1 MRERN
6 IENEILKQN
15 KIPGCD
21 QLTRPEEVK
30 ALSKYLKSIRTTQE
44 NHTSLEKDNLE
55 LPGRTTGRIPEI
67 NSLEDHIE
75 GLDGVRGIK
84 SLYKESSR
92 EPLSDNRN
100 SDSAENHGL
109 YTEKT
114 RENLYDPRKTELEK
128 HREDIVNKKN
138 ILEPTLEDRR
148 EELTEEPKELKS
160 LGTEKLNLEG
170 VRDVRNLYI
179 NTKENLK
186 VPEKDLEL
194 GKERESLIDNH
205 NLELDLTRIDLEG
218 FKDLSYKEQ
227 LEVDSKNELD
237 TTRISLEKT
246 IETSELSSYRE
257 DLKETPEELDELED
271 HREKLNSGKDNLKEL
286 EDTKVKLRNPVDDAE
301 LSKTKV
307 SLERTIE
314 DKELETYR
322 ENLRKTPEELDELE
336 NHKESLRSG
345 EELKSL
351 PEDKITLGGTVK
363 VLEELGNTKIDLEG
377 TEESEI
383 STLEDYRENLSV
395 EDNNSLE
402 DTRVDL
408 KGTVEYE
415 ASELEDA
422 RINLTGT
429 EESEPKS
436 LEDKRIDLEDTK
448 ESEPKALENERID
461 LENTEESEISTLEDY
476 RENLSVEDNNS
487 LEDTRIDLTGTKE
500 AEMSELEDYLDD
512 LENTKDYEASEL
524 EDTRIDLTGTKEF
537 EPKSLEDKRIDL
549 EDTKESEPKALENER
564 IDLENT
570 EESEISTLED
580 YRENLS
586 VEDNNS
592 LEDTR
597 IDLTGTKE
605 AEMSELEDYL
615 DDLENT
621 KDYEASELE
630 DTRIDLTGTKEFEPK
645 SLEDERINLEGT
657 KEYESSSLEDE
668 RIDLKGTEEAEP
680 ESLEDF
686 IDKLE
691 DTRDFELEDEKL
703 ELPETSGDGYEGYTP
718 LGPEELDS
726 LGGNINNFYDSLLE
740 VPEIAD
746 APRQSGDYTP
756 LGPEELDSLGGD
768 LGNFYD
774 SILEVPETDNENY
787 LSPEEVEK
795 IIENPEQQYNYK
807 DKLPE
812 VAKGNSAPRVETEGS
827 YNYLSPEEVEKIIE
841 NPTYFYNQQK
851 EIPDAQAPDGQEIY
865 KYSENPELSSEQVEG
880 PPMKL
885 PKFGL
890 ESLNLSN
897 YLRWTAEKAVGWTGV
912 HGEARQ
918 LLVNETLAGLVVAR
932 DELEKVTKSNRYRL
946 PGNDG
951 GLLGDSV
958 SGGVSGALDNLGD
971 KLGDAV
977 NSIVGSKS
985 VDISNPLNRPDENK
999 FKYNGFE
1006 EANTRSTSSNASN
1019 PIKSQSVFSYDEI
1032 ELLSKITN
1040 EGAKKNSSSSFWKKA
1055 GSALKDMALG
1065 SSGGERTYS
1074 FKNNYI
1080 SGKGILITLEEL
1092 CGISSDTDDTNTVE
1106 GLYNV
1111 LKSSP
1116 FITTPD
1122 KFTSTGYSN
1131 YNIQTLDTNAFWEI
1145 ALEPYAGPENGD
1157 LNYLPGIHEINIR
1170 NIVMHGV
1177 NTAYNKWIPF
1187 TSFDLQKSKM
1197 TSKTLS
1203 LYDGEISYP
1212 VSMEFTNELRI
1223 TIADDQYK
1231 SWRRYFEE
1239 CAKAAIYNSEGH
1251 TSDYYILPPDEY
1263 SLTAIDTNNV
1273 CIAMYKNICFRCRI
1287 YVMTP
1292 QYSTIQKFDLLLVM
1306 KDFSEEYTGD
1316 IGDGAGDLTVS
1327 FSIVGENP
1335 NEGKIPEVKV
1345 IQHKA
1350 PDNSSKT
1357 DYGSIVESGVNS
1369 VMKLIK

>member
-67 NSLEDHIE
+67 NSLEDYIE

-257 DLKETPEELDELED
+257 DLKETPEELDKLED

-307 SLERTIE
+307 SLERTVE

-537 EPKSLEDKRIDL
+537 EPKSLED
-549 EDTKESEPKALENER
+549 
-564 IDLENT
+564 
-570 EESEISTLED
+570 
-580 YRENLS
+580 
-586 VEDNNS
+586 
-592 LEDTR
+592 
-597 IDLTGTKE
+597 
-605 AEMSELEDYL
+605 
-615 DDLENT
+615 
-621 KDYEASELE
+621 
-630 DTRIDLTGTKEFEPK
+630 
-645 SLEDERINLEGT
+645 ERINLEGT

-668 RIDLKGTEEAEP
+668 RIDLKGTEEAVP

-951 GLLGDSV
+951 GLLGDLV

>member
-44 NHTSLEKDNLE
+44 NYTSLEKDNLE

-67 NSLEDHIE
+67 NSLEDYIE

-92 EPLSDNRN
+92 EPLSDNGN

-307 SLERTIE
+307 SLERTVE

-436 LEDKRIDLEDTK
+436 LEDERINLEGTKEYESSSLED
-448 ESEPKALENERID
+448 ERID
-461 LENTEESEISTLEDY
+461 LKGTEE
-476 RENLSVEDNNS
+476 
-487 LEDTRIDLTGTKE
+487 
-500 AEMSELEDYLDD
+500 A
-512 LENTKDYEASEL
+512 
-524 EDTRIDLTGTKEF
+524 
-537 EPKSLEDKRIDL
+537 
-549 EDTKESEPKALENER
+549 EPKALENER

-718 LGPEELDS
+718 LGPEELDN

-951 GLLGDSV
+951 GLLGDLV

>member
-67 NSLEDHIE
+67 NSLEDYIE

-257 DLKETPEELDELED
+257 DLKETPEELDKLED

-307 SLERTIE
+307 SLERTVE

-429 EESEPKS
+429 
-436 LEDKRIDLEDTK
+436 
-448 ESEPKALENERID
+448 
-461 LENTEESEISTLEDY
+461 
-476 RENLSVEDNNS
+476 
-487 LEDTRIDLTGTKE
+487 
-500 AEMSELEDYLDD
+500 
-512 LENTKDYEASEL
+512 
-524 EDTRIDLTGTKEF
+524 KEF
-537 EPKSLEDKRIDL
+537 EPKSLEDERINLEGTKEYESSSLEDERIDL
-549 EDTKESEPKALENER
+549 KGTEEAEPKALENER

-951 GLLGDSV
+951 GLLGDLV

>member
-67 NSLEDHIE
+67 NSLEDYIE

-257 DLKETPEELDELED
+257 DLKETPEELDKLED

-307 SLERTIE
+307 SLERTVE

-408 KGTVEYE
+408 KGTKEYE
-415 ASELEDA
+415 S
-422 RINLTGT
+422 
-429 EESEPKS
+429 SS
-436 LEDKRIDLEDTK
+436 LED
-448 ESEPKALENERID
+448 ERID
-461 LENTEESEISTLEDY
+461 LKGTEE
-476 RENLSVEDNNS
+476 
-487 LEDTRIDLTGTKE
+487 
-500 AEMSELEDYLDD
+500 A
-512 LENTKDYEASEL
+512 
-524 EDTRIDLTGTKEF
+524 
-537 EPKSLEDKRIDL
+537 
-549 EDTKESEPKALENER
+549 EPKALENER

-951 GLLGDSV
+951 GLLGDLV

>member
-67 NSLEDHIE
+67 NSLEDYIE

-257 DLKETPEELDELED
+257 DLKETPEELDKLED

-307 SLERTIE
+307 SLERTVE

-415 ASELEDA
+415 ASELED
-422 RINLTGT
+422 
-429 EESEPKS
+429 
-436 LEDKRIDLEDTK
+436 
-448 ESEPKALENERID
+448 
-461 LENTEESEISTLEDY
+461 
-476 RENLSVEDNNS
+476 
-487 LEDTRIDLTGTKE
+487 TRIDLTGTKE
-500 AEMSELEDYLDD
+500 S
-512 LENTKDYEASEL
+512 K
-524 EDTRIDLTGTKEF
+524 
-537 EPKSLEDKRIDL
+537 PKSLEDKRIDL

-851 EIPDAQAPDGQEIY
+851 EIPETDNENYLSPEEVEKIIENPTYFYNQQKEIPDAQAPDGQEIY

-951 GLLGDSV
+951 GLLGDLV

>member
-67 NSLEDHIE
+67 NSLEDYIE

-257 DLKETPEELDELED
+257 DLKETPEELDKLED

-307 SLERTIE
+307 SLERTVE

-500 AEMSELEDYLDD
+500 AEMS
-512 LENTKDYEASEL
+512 
-524 EDTRIDLTGTKEF
+524 
-537 EPKSLEDKRIDL
+537 
-549 EDTKESEPKALENER
+549 
-564 IDLENT
+564 
-570 EESEISTLED
+570 TLED

-645 SLEDERINLEGT
+645 
-657 KEYESSSLEDE
+657 SLEDE

-851 EIPDAQAPDGQEIY
+851 EIPETDNENYLSPEEVEKIIENPTYFYNQQKEIPDAQAPDGQEIY

-951 GLLGDSV
+951 GLLGDLV

>member
-67 NSLEDHIE
+67 NSLEDYIE

-257 DLKETPEELDELED
+257 DLKETPEELDKLED

-307 SLERTIE
+307 SLERTVE

-461 LENTEESEISTLEDY
+461 LEN
-476 RENLSVEDNNS
+476 
-487 LEDTRIDLTGTKE
+487 
-500 AEMSELEDYLDD
+500 
-512 LENTKDYEASEL
+512 
-524 EDTRIDLTGTKEF
+524 
-537 EPKSLEDKRIDL
+537 
-549 EDTKESEPKALENER
+549 
-564 IDLENT
+564 
-570 EESEISTLED
+570 
-580 YRENLS
+580 
-586 VEDNNS
+586 
-592 LEDTR
+592 
-597 IDLTGTKE
+597 TKE

-951 GLLGDSV
+951 GLLGDLV

>member
-67 NSLEDHIE
+67 NSLEDYIE

-257 DLKETPEELDELED
+257 NLKETPEELDKLED

-307 SLERTIE
+307 SLERTVE

-487 LEDTRIDLTGTKE
+487 LEDTRVDLKGTVEYEASELEDARINLTGTKE

-537 EPKSLEDKRIDL
+537 EPK
-549 EDTKESEPKALENER
+549 
-564 IDLENT
+564 
-570 EESEISTLED
+570 
-580 YRENLS
+580 
-586 VEDNNS
+586 
-592 LEDTR
+592 
-597 IDLTGTKE
+597 
-605 AEMSELEDYL
+605 
-615 DDLENT
+615 
-621 KDYEASELE
+621 
-630 DTRIDLTGTKEFEPK
+630 
-645 SLEDERINLEGT
+645 
-657 KEYESSSLEDE
+657 SLEDE

-851 EIPDAQAPDGQEIY
+851 EIPETDNENYLSPEEVEKIIENPTYFYNQQKEIPDAQAPDGQEIY

-951 GLLGDSV
+951 GLLGDLV

-1092 CGISSDTDDTNTVE
+1092 CGISSDTDNTNTVE

>member
-67 NSLEDHIE
+67 NSLEDYIE

-307 SLERTIE
+307 SLERTVE

-363 VLEELGNTKIDLEG
+363 VLEKLGNTKIDLEG

-429 EESEPKS
+429 EES
-436 LEDKRIDLEDTK
+436 
-448 ESEPKALENERID
+448 
-461 LENTEESEISTLEDY
+461 
-476 RENLSVEDNNS
+476 
-487 LEDTRIDLTGTKE
+487 
-500 AEMSELEDYLDD
+500 
-512 LENTKDYEASEL
+512 
-524 EDTRIDLTGTKEF
+524 

-951 GLLGDSV
+951 GLLGDLV

>member
-67 NSLEDHIE
+67 NSLEDYIE

-257 DLKETPEELDELED
+257 DLKETPEELDKLED

-307 SLERTIE
+307 SLERTVE

-429 EESEPKS
+429 E
-436 LEDKRIDLEDTK
+436 
-448 ESEPKALENERID
+448 
-461 LENTEESEISTLEDY
+461 
-476 RENLSVEDNNS
+476 
-487 LEDTRIDLTGTKE
+487 
-500 AEMSELEDYLDD
+500 
-512 LENTKDYEASEL
+512 
-524 EDTRIDLTGTKEF
+524 
-537 EPKSLEDKRIDL
+537 
-549 EDTKESEPKALENER
+549 ESEPKALENER

-795 IIENPEQQYNYK
+795 IIENP
-807 DKLPE
+807 
-812 VAKGNSAPRVETEGS
+812 
-827 YNYLSPEEVEKIIE
+827 
-841 NPTYFYNQQK
+841 TYFYNQQK

-951 GLLGDSV
+951 GLLGDLV

>member
-67 NSLEDHIE
+67 NSLEDYIE

-257 DLKETPEELDELED
+257 DLKETPEELDKLED

-307 SLERTIE
+307 SLERTVE

-322 ENLRKTPEELDELE
+322 ENLRKTPEELDKLE

-429 EESEPKS
+429 EESK
-436 LEDKRIDLEDTK
+436 
-448 ESEPKALENERID
+448 
-461 LENTEESEISTLEDY
+461 
-476 RENLSVEDNNS
+476 
-487 LEDTRIDLTGTKE
+487 
-500 AEMSELEDYLDD
+500 
-512 LENTKDYEASEL
+512 
-524 EDTRIDLTGTKEF
+524 
-537 EPKSLEDKRIDL
+537 PKSLEDKRIDL

-795 IIENPEQQYNYK
+795 IIENP
-807 DKLPE
+807 
-812 VAKGNSAPRVETEGS
+812 
-827 YNYLSPEEVEKIIE
+827 
-841 NPTYFYNQQK
+841 TYFYNQQK

-951 GLLGDSV
+951 GLLGDLV

>member
-15 KIPGCD
+15 KIPGYD

-67 NSLEDHIE
+67 NSLEDYIE

-257 DLKETPEELDELED
+257 DLKETPEELDKLED

-307 SLERTIE
+307 SLERTVE

-402 DTRVDL
+402 DTKVDL
-408 KGTVEYE
+408 KGTEEYE

-429 EESEPKS
+429 EES
-436 LEDKRIDLEDTK
+436 
-448 ESEPKALENERID
+448 
-461 LENTEESEISTLEDY
+461 
-476 RENLSVEDNNS
+476 
-487 LEDTRIDLTGTKE
+487 
-500 AEMSELEDYLDD
+500 
-512 LENTKDYEASEL
+512 
-524 EDTRIDLTGTKEF
+524 

-951 GLLGDSV
+951 GLLGDLV

-971 KLGDAV
+971 KLGDAI

-1357 DYGSIVESGVNS
+1357 DYGSIVESGVNL

>member
-67 NSLEDHIE
+67 NSLEDYIE

-227 LEVDSKNELD
+227 LEVDSKNKLD

-257 DLKETPEELDELED
+257 DLKETPEELDKLED

-307 SLERTIE
+307 SLERTVE

-429 EESEPKS
+429 EES
-436 LEDKRIDLEDTK
+436 
-448 ESEPKALENERID
+448 
-461 LENTEESEISTLEDY
+461 
-476 RENLSVEDNNS
+476 
-487 LEDTRIDLTGTKE
+487 
-500 AEMSELEDYLDD
+500 
-512 LENTKDYEASEL
+512 
-524 EDTRIDLTGTKEF
+524 

-795 IIENPEQQYNYK
+795 IIENP
-807 DKLPE
+807 
-812 VAKGNSAPRVETEGS
+812 
-827 YNYLSPEEVEKIIE
+827 
-841 NPTYFYNQQK
+841 TYFYNQQK

-951 GLLGDSV
+951 GLLGDLV

>member
-67 NSLEDHIE
+67 NSLEDYIE

-257 DLKETPEELDELED
+257 DLKETPEELDKLED

-429 EESEPKS
+429 EES
-436 LEDKRIDLEDTK
+436 
-448 ESEPKALENERID
+448 
-461 LENTEESEISTLEDY
+461 
-476 RENLSVEDNNS
+476 
-487 LEDTRIDLTGTKE
+487 
-500 AEMSELEDYLDD
+500 
-512 LENTKDYEASEL
+512 
-524 EDTRIDLTGTKEF
+524 

-851 EIPDAQAPDGQEIY
+851 EIPETDNENYLSPEEVEKIIENPTYFYNQQKEIPDAQAPDGQEIY

-951 GLLGDSV
+951 GLLGDLV

>member
-67 NSLEDHIE
+67 NSLEDYIE

-257 DLKETPEELDELED
+257 DLKETPEELDKLED

-307 SLERTIE
+307 SLERIVE

-429 EESEPKS
+429 EESK
-436 LEDKRIDLEDTK
+436 
-448 ESEPKALENERID
+448 
-461 LENTEESEISTLEDY
+461 
-476 RENLSVEDNNS
+476 
-487 LEDTRIDLTGTKE
+487 
-500 AEMSELEDYLDD
+500 
-512 LENTKDYEASEL
+512 
-524 EDTRIDLTGTKEF
+524 
-537 EPKSLEDKRIDL
+537 PKSLEDKRIDL

-951 GLLGDSV
+951 GLLGDLV

-985 VDISNPLNRPDENK
+985 VGISNPLNRPDENK

>member
-67 NSLEDHIE
+67 NSLEDYIE

-257 DLKETPEELDELED
+257 DLKETPEELDKLEDHREKLNSGKDNLKELEDTKVKLRNPVDDAELSKTKVSLERTVEDKELETYRENLRKTPEELDELED

-307 SLERTIE
+307 SLERTVE

-429 EESEPKS
+429 EESKPKS

-487 LEDTRIDLTGTKE
+487 
-500 AEMSELEDYLDD
+500 
-512 LENTKDYEASEL
+512 
-524 EDTRIDLTGTKEF
+524 
-537 EPKSLEDKRIDL
+537 
-549 EDTKESEPKALENER
+549 
-564 IDLENT
+564 
-570 EESEISTLED
+570 
-580 YRENLS
+580 
-586 VEDNNS
+586 
-592 LEDTR
+592 
-597 IDLTGTKE
+597 
-605 AEMSELEDYL
+605 
-615 DDLENT
+615 
-621 KDYEASELE
+621 LE

-795 IIENPEQQYNYK
+795 IIENPTYFYNQQK
-807 DKLPE
+807 EIPE
-812 VAKGNSAPRVETEGS
+812 TDNE
-827 YNYLSPEEVEKIIE
+827 NYLSPEEVEKIIE

-951 GLLGDSV
+951 GLLGDLV

>member
-67 NSLEDHIE
+67 NSLEDYIE

-257 DLKETPEELDELED
+257 DLKETPEELDKLED

-307 SLERTIE
+307 SLERTVE

-377 TEESEI
+377 TVKVLEELGN
-383 STLEDYRENLSV
+383 T
-395 EDNNSLE
+395 
-402 DTRVDL
+402 
-408 KGTVEYE
+408 K
-415 ASELEDA
+415 
-422 RINLTGT
+422 
-429 EESEPKS
+429 
-436 LEDKRIDLEDTK
+436 IDLEG
-448 ESEPKALENERID
+448 
-461 LENTEESEISTLEDY
+461 TEESEISTLEDY

-487 LEDTRIDLTGTKE
+487 LEDTMVDLKGTVE
-500 AEMSELEDYLDD
+500 
-512 LENTKDYEASEL
+512 YEASEL
-524 EDTRIDLTGTKEF
+524 EDARINLTGTKEF
-537 EPKSLEDKRIDL
+537 EPKSLEDERINLEGTKEYESSSLEDERIDL
-549 EDTKESEPKALENER
+549 KGTEEAEPKALENER

-851 EIPDAQAPDGQEIY
+851 EIPETDNENYLSPEEVEKIIENPTYFYNQQKEIPDAQAPDGQEIY

-951 GLLGDSV
+951 GLLGDLV

>member
-67 NSLEDHIE
+67 NSLEDYIE

-257 DLKETPEELDELED
+257 DLKETPEELDKLED

-307 SLERTIE
+307 SLERTVE

-351 PEDKITLGGTVK
+351 PEDKITLGGTVKVLEELGNTKIDLEGTVK

-429 EESEPKS
+429 EES
-436 LEDKRIDLEDTK
+436 
-448 ESEPKALENERID
+448 
-461 LENTEESEISTLEDY
+461 
-476 RENLSVEDNNS
+476 
-487 LEDTRIDLTGTKE
+487 
-500 AEMSELEDYLDD
+500 
-512 LENTKDYEASEL
+512 
-524 EDTRIDLTGTKEF
+524 

-851 EIPDAQAPDGQEIY
+851 EIPETDNENYLSPEEVEKIIENPEQQYNYKDKLPEVAKGNSAPRVETEGSYNYLSPEEVEKIIENPTYFYNQQKEIPDAQAPDGQEIY

-951 GLLGDSV
+951 GLLGDLV

>member
-67 NSLEDHIE
+67 NSLEDYIE

-227 LEVDSKNELD
+227 LEVDSKNELE

-257 DLKETPEELDELED
+257 DLKETPEELDKLED

-307 SLERTIE
+307 SLERTVE

-429 EESEPKS
+429 EES
-436 LEDKRIDLEDTK
+436 
-448 ESEPKALENERID
+448 
-461 LENTEESEISTLEDY
+461 
-476 RENLSVEDNNS
+476 
-487 LEDTRIDLTGTKE
+487 
-500 AEMSELEDYLDD
+500 
-512 LENTKDYEASEL
+512 
-524 EDTRIDLTGTKEF
+524 

-951 GLLGDSV
+951 GLLGDLV

>member
-67 NSLEDHIE
+67 NSLEDYIE

-257 DLKETPEELDELED
+257 DLKETPEELDKLED

-307 SLERTIE
+307 SLERTVE

-429 EESEPKS
+429 EES
-436 LEDKRIDLEDTK
+436 
-448 ESEPKALENERID
+448 
-461 LENTEESEISTLEDY
+461 
-476 RENLSVEDNNS
+476 
-487 LEDTRIDLTGTKE
+487 
-500 AEMSELEDYLDD
+500 
-512 LENTKDYEASEL
+512 
-524 EDTRIDLTGTKEF
+524 

-851 EIPDAQAPDGQEIY
+851 EIPETDNENYLSPEEVEKIIENPTYFYNQQKEIPDAQAPDGQEIY

-951 GLLGDSV
+951 GLLGDLV

>member
-44 NHTSLEKDNLE
+44 NHTFLEKDNLE

-67 NSLEDHIE
+67 NSLEDHVE
-75 GLDGVRGIK
+75 GLDGIRGVK
-84 SLYKESSR
+84 NLYKESSR
-92 EPLSDNRN
+92 ISLSD
-100 SDSAENHGL
+100 DQGEKIPTGL
-109 YTEKT
+109 YTEKS
-114 RENLYDPRKTELEK
+114 RENLEDKRKISLENKREDLKNTLEDPKLEK
-128 HREDIVNKKN
+128 HRENLDTDSSGIDELNK
-138 ILEPTLEDRR
+138 
-148 EELTEEPKELKS
+148 
-160 LGTEKLNLEG
+160 EKVNLEG

-179 NTKENLK
+179 NTKEKLK
-186 VPEKDLEL
+186 VPEEDLIL
-194 GKERESLIDNH
+194 GKEKESLIDNH
-205 NLELDLTRIDLEG
+205 NPELDLTRIDLEG
-218 FKDLSYKEQ
+218 FRDLSYKEQ

-237 TTRISLEKT
+237 TTRISLKKT
-246 IETSELSSYRE
+246 TENPELSNHKE
-257 DLKETPEELDELED
+257 DLKKTPEELDKLGSYKESLGNIEDKLEEL
-271 HREKLNSGKDNLKEL
+271 NG
-286 EDTKVKLRNPVDDAE
+286 TKIKLRNPVSDIE

-307 SLERTIE
+307 SLERTAE

-322 ENLRKTPEELDELE
+322 ENLKKTPEELDKLGSYKESLGNIEDKLEELNGTKIKLRNPVSDIELSKTKVSLERTAEDKELETYRENLKKTPEELDKLE

-345 EELKSL
+345 EELENL
-351 PEDKITLGGTVK
+351 PKDKIALEGIAET
-363 VLEELGNTKIDLEG
+363 LEELGNTRIDLDG

-402 DTRVDL
+402 DERIDL
-408 KGTVEYE
+408 GGTVDYE
-415 ASELEDA
+415 TFELEDT
-422 RINLTGT
+422 RISLTGT
-429 EESEPKS
+429 EEFEPGS

-448 ESEPKALENERID
+448 ESEPKALEDERID
-461 LENTEESEISTLEDY
+461 LNGTKESEISTLEDY

-500 AEMSELEDYLDD
+500 AEVSELEDYLDELD
-512 LENTKDYEASEL
+512 NTKDYEASEL
-524 EDTRIDLTGTKEF
+524 EDTRIDLTGTKEA
-537 EPKSLEDKRIDL
+537 EPESLEDKRIDL
-549 EDTKESEPKALENER
+549 EDTE
-564 IDLENT
+564 
-570 EESEISTLED
+570 
-580 YRENLS
+580 
-586 VEDNNS
+586 
-592 LEDTR
+592 
-597 IDLTGTKE
+597 
-605 AEMSELEDYL
+605 
-615 DDLENT
+615 
-621 KDYEASELE
+621 
-630 DTRIDLTGTKEFEPK
+630 
-645 SLEDERINLEGT
+645 
-657 KEYESSSLEDE
+657 EYESSSLEDE
-668 RIDLKGTEEAEP
+668 RINLESTEEFEP
-680 ESLEDF
+680 GSLEDF

-691 DTRDFELEDEKL
+691 DSRDTELEDEIL
-703 ELPETSGDGYEGYTP
+703 ELPETSGDEYEGYNP
-718 LGPEELDS
+718 LGPDELDS

-740 VPEIAD
+740 VPETGD

-774 SILEVPETDNENY
+774 SILEVPEDTEHII
-787 LSPEEVEK
+787 EELNDDIKEK
-795 IIENPEQQYNYK
+795 IPEAQVDESQKDWKYLKELTEDDLYK
-807 DKLPE
+807 ETIRLLSEKEAGEWGKKMQSL
-812 VAKGNSAPRVETEGS
+812 VSA
-827 YNYLSPEEVEKIIE
+827 Y
-841 NPTYFYNQQK
+841 
-851 EIPDAQAPDGQEIY
+851 
-865 KYSENPELSSEQVEG
+865 LSSEAISPDRAEEYINKLGKEILIQQESSRVEG
-880 PPMKL
+880 PSMKL

-897 YLRWTAEKAVGWTGV
+897 YLRWTAEKTIGWTGV
-912 HGEARQ
+912 HGSARQ
-918 LLVNETLAGLVVAR
+918 LLLNETIAALVVAR
-932 DELEKVTKSNRYRL
+932 DELEKLSKSNRYRL

-951 GLLGDSV
+951 GLLGDLV

-977 NSIVGSKS
+977 NTIVGSKS
-985 VDISNPLNRPDENK
+985 VDISNPINRPEKNEHRD
-999 FKYNGFE
+999 GWE
-1006 EANTRSTSSNASN
+1006 EGNIRPSGSN
-1019 PIKSQSVFSYDEI
+1019 PFLPTQSHSEFSQKEGN
-1032 ELLSKITN
+1032 LLSKIT
-1040 EGAKKNSSSSFWKKA
+1040 KSSGSSGDSNKFWKKV
-1055 GSALKDMALG
+1055 GSAAKDMLLG
-1065 SSGGERTYS
+1065 SSSGETTYK
-1074 FKNNYI
+1074 FKSNYV
-1080 SGKGILITLEEL
+1080 SGKGINITLEEL
-1092 CGISSDTDDTNTVE
+1092 CGISGTDDANTVE

-1122 KFTSTGYSN
+1122 KFTSTGYSD
-1131 YNIQTLDTNAFWEI
+1131 YRTQTLDTNAYWEVV
-1145 ALEPYAGPENGD
+1145 LEPYVGPENGN
-1157 LNYLPGIHEINIR
+1157 LNYLPGIHEINTR
-1170 NIVMHGV
+1170 NIAQHGV
-1177 NTAYNKWIPF
+1177 NTAYNRWIPYV
-1187 TSFDLQKSKM
+1187 SFDLQKSKL
-1197 TSKTLS
+1197 TNKTLN

-1212 VSMEFTNELRI
+1212 VSMEFTNEFRL

-1251 TSDYYILPPDEY
+1251 DESYYKEGGTEGVLG
-1263 SLTAIDTNNV
+1263 LTAIDTNNV

-1335 NEGKIPEVKV
+1335 NEGEIPKVKV

>member
-257 DLKETPEELDELED
+257 DLKETPEELDKLED

-307 SLERTIE
+307 SLERTVE

-448 ESEPKALENERID
+448 ESEPKALENE
-461 LENTEESEISTLEDY
+461 
-476 RENLSVEDNNS
+476 
-487 LEDTRIDLTGTKE
+487 
-500 AEMSELEDYLDD
+500 
-512 LENTKDYEASEL
+512 
-524 EDTRIDLTGTKEF
+524 
-537 EPKSLEDKRIDL
+537 RIDL

-951 GLLGDSV
+951 GLLGDLV

-1316 IGDGAGDLTVS
+1316 IGDGAGDLMVS

>member
-257 DLKETPEELDELED
+257 DLKETPEELDKLED

-307 SLERTIE
+307 SLERTVE

-429 EESEPKS
+429 EESK
-436 LEDKRIDLEDTK
+436 
-448 ESEPKALENERID
+448 
-461 LENTEESEISTLEDY
+461 
-476 RENLSVEDNNS
+476 
-487 LEDTRIDLTGTKE
+487 
-500 AEMSELEDYLDD
+500 
-512 LENTKDYEASEL
+512 
-524 EDTRIDLTGTKEF
+524 
-537 EPKSLEDKRIDL
+537 PKSLEDKRIDL

-851 EIPDAQAPDGQEIY
+851 EIPETDNENYLSPEEVEKIIENPTYFYNQQKEIPDAQAPDGQEIY

-951 GLLGDSV
+951 GLLGDLV

>member
-67 NSLEDHIE
+67 NSLEDYIE

-257 DLKETPEELDELED
+257 DFKETPEELDKLED

-307 SLERTIE
+307 SLERTVE

-429 EESEPKS
+429 EES
-436 LEDKRIDLEDTK
+436 
-448 ESEPKALENERID
+448 
-461 LENTEESEISTLEDY
+461 
-476 RENLSVEDNNS
+476 
-487 LEDTRIDLTGTKE
+487 
-500 AEMSELEDYLDD
+500 
-512 LENTKDYEASEL
+512 
-524 EDTRIDLTGTKEF
+524 

-951 GLLGDSV
+951 GLLGDLV

-1092 CGISSDTDDTNTVE
+1092 CGISSDTDNTNTVE

>member
-67 NSLEDHIE
+67 NSLEDYIE

-307 SLERTIE
+307 SLERTVE

-322 ENLRKTPEELDELE
+322 ENLRKTPEELDKLE

-422 RINLTGT
+422 RI
-429 EESEPKS
+429 
-436 LEDKRIDLEDTK
+436 
-448 ESEPKALENERID
+448 
-461 LENTEESEISTLEDY
+461 
-476 RENLSVEDNNS
+476 
-487 LEDTRIDLTGTKE
+487 
-500 AEMSELEDYLDD
+500 
-512 LENTKDYEASEL
+512 
-524 EDTRIDLTGTKEF
+524 
-537 EPKSLEDKRIDL
+537 
-549 EDTKESEPKALENER
+549 
-564 IDLENT
+564 
-570 EESEISTLED
+570 
-580 YRENLS
+580 
-586 VEDNNS
+586 
-592 LEDTR
+592 
-597 IDLTGTKE
+597 
-605 AEMSELEDYL
+605 
-615 DDLENT
+615 
-621 KDYEASELE
+621 
-630 DTRIDLTGTKEFEPK
+630 DLTGTKEFEPK

-657 KEYESSSLEDE
+657 KEYESSSLEDERIDLKGTEEAEPESLEDFIDKLEDTRDFELEDE

-951 GLLGDSV
+951 GLLGDLV

>member
-67 NSLEDHIE
+67 NSLEDYIE

-257 DLKETPEELDELED
+257 DLKETPEELDKLED

-307 SLERTIE
+307 SLERTVE

-363 VLEELGNTKIDLEG
+363 VLEELGNTKIDLKG

-429 EESEPKS
+429 EESK
-436 LEDKRIDLEDTK
+436 
-448 ESEPKALENERID
+448 
-461 LENTEESEISTLEDY
+461 
-476 RENLSVEDNNS
+476 
-487 LEDTRIDLTGTKE
+487 
-500 AEMSELEDYLDD
+500 
-512 LENTKDYEASEL
+512 
-524 EDTRIDLTGTKEF
+524 
-537 EPKSLEDKRIDL
+537 PKSLEDKRIDL

-795 IIENPEQQYNYK
+795 IIENP
-807 DKLPE
+807 
-812 VAKGNSAPRVETEGS
+812 
-827 YNYLSPEEVEKIIE
+827 
-841 NPTYFYNQQK
+841 TYFYNQQK

-951 GLLGDSV
+951 GLLGDLV

>member
-67 NSLEDHIE
+67 NSLEDYIE

-257 DLKETPEELDELED
+257 DLKETPEELDKLED

-307 SLERTIE
+307 SLERTVE

-377 TEESEI
+377 
-383 STLEDYRENLSV
+383 
-395 EDNNSLE
+395 
-402 DTRVDL
+402 
-408 KGTVEYE
+408 
-415 ASELEDA
+415 
-422 RINLTGT
+422 
-429 EESEPKS
+429 
-436 LEDKRIDLEDTK
+436 
-448 ESEPKALENERID
+448 
-461 LENTEESEISTLEDY
+461 
-476 RENLSVEDNNS
+476 
-487 LEDTRIDLTGTKE
+487 
-500 AEMSELEDYLDD
+500 
-512 LENTKDYEASEL
+512 
-524 EDTRIDLTGTKEF
+524 
-537 EPKSLEDKRIDL
+537 
-549 EDTKESEPKALENER
+549 
-564 IDLENT
+564 T

-795 IIENPEQQYNYK
+795 IIENP
-807 DKLPE
+807 
-812 VAKGNSAPRVETEGS
+812 
-827 YNYLSPEEVEKIIE
+827 
-841 NPTYFYNQQK
+841 TYFYNQQK

-951 GLLGDSV
+951 GLLGDLV

>member
-67 NSLEDHIE
+67 NSLEDYIE

-186 VPEKDLEL
+186 VPEKNLEL

-257 DLKETPEELDELED
+257 DLKETPEELDKLED

-307 SLERTIE
+307 SLERTVE
-314 DKELETYR
+314 NKELETYR

-436 LEDKRIDLEDTK
+436 LEDERINLEGTKEYESSSLED
-448 ESEPKALENERID
+448 ERID
-461 LENTEESEISTLEDY
+461 LKGTEE
-476 RENLSVEDNNS
+476 
-487 LEDTRIDLTGTKE
+487 
-500 AEMSELEDYLDD
+500 A
-512 LENTKDYEASEL
+512 
-524 EDTRIDLTGTKEF
+524 
-537 EPKSLEDKRIDL
+537 
-549 EDTKESEPKALENER
+549 EPKALENER

-951 GLLGDSV
+951 GLLGDLV

>member
-67 NSLEDHIE
+67 NSLEDYIE

-257 DLKETPEELDELED
+257 DLKETPEELDKLED
-271 HREKLNSGKDNLKEL
+271 HRERLNSGKDNLKEL

-307 SLERTIE
+307 SLERTVE

-436 LEDKRIDLEDTK
+436 LEDERINLEGTKEYESSSLEDERIDLKGTE
-448 ESEPKALENERID
+448 EAEPKALENERID

-524 EDTRIDLTGTKEF
+524 EDTRIDLTGT
-537 EPKSLEDKRIDL
+537 
-549 EDTKESEPKALENER
+549 
-564 IDLENT
+564 
-570 EESEISTLED
+570 EES
-580 YRENLS
+580 
-586 VEDNNS
+586 
-592 LEDTR
+592 
-597 IDLTGTKE
+597 
-605 AEMSELEDYL
+605 
-615 DDLENT
+615 
-621 KDYEASELE
+621 
-630 DTRIDLTGTKEFEPK
+630 EPK

-951 GLLGDSV
+951 GLLGDLV

-1055 GSALKDMALG
+1055 GSALKDMVLG

>member
-67 NSLEDHIE
+67 NSLEDYIE

-307 SLERTIE
+307 SLERTVE

-429 EESEPKS
+429 EES
-436 LEDKRIDLEDTK
+436 
-448 ESEPKALENERID
+448 
-461 LENTEESEISTLEDY
+461 
-476 RENLSVEDNNS
+476 
-487 LEDTRIDLTGTKE
+487 
-500 AEMSELEDYLDD
+500 
-512 LENTKDYEASEL
+512 
-524 EDTRIDLTGTKEF
+524 

-951 GLLGDSV
+951 GLLGDLV

-1251 TSDYYILPPDEY
+1251 TSDYYILSPDEY

>member
-67 NSLEDHIE
+67 NSLEDYIE

-257 DLKETPEELDELED
+257 DLKETPEELDKLED

-307 SLERTIE
+307 SLERTVE

-487 LEDTRIDLTGTKE
+487 LEDTR
-500 AEMSELEDYLDD
+500 
-512 LENTKDYEASEL
+512 
-524 EDTRIDLTGTKEF
+524 
-537 EPKSLEDKRIDL
+537 
-549 EDTKESEPKALENER
+549 
-564 IDLENT
+564 
-570 EESEISTLED
+570 
-580 YRENLS
+580 
-586 VEDNNS
+586 V
-592 LEDTR
+592 
-597 IDLTGTKE
+597 DLTGTKE

-951 GLLGDSV
+951 GLLGDLV

>member
-67 NSLEDHIE
+67 NSLEDYIE

-128 HREDIVNKKN
+128 RREDIVNKKN

-194 GKERESLIDNH
+194 GKKRESLIDNH

-307 SLERTIE
+307 SLERTVE

-377 TEESEI
+377 
-383 STLEDYRENLSV
+383 
-395 EDNNSLE
+395 
-402 DTRVDL
+402 
-408 KGTVEYE
+408 
-415 ASELEDA
+415 
-422 RINLTGT
+422 
-429 EESEPKS
+429 
-436 LEDKRIDLEDTK
+436 
-448 ESEPKALENERID
+448 
-461 LENTEESEISTLEDY
+461 
-476 RENLSVEDNNS
+476 
-487 LEDTRIDLTGTKE
+487 
-500 AEMSELEDYLDD
+500 
-512 LENTKDYEASEL
+512 
-524 EDTRIDLTGTKEF
+524 
-537 EPKSLEDKRIDL
+537 
-549 EDTKESEPKALENER
+549 
-564 IDLENT
+564 T

-951 GLLGDSV
+951 GLLGDLV

-1316 IGDGAGDLTVS
+1316 IGDGAGDLMVS

>member
-257 DLKETPEELDELED
+257 DLKETPEELDKLED

-307 SLERTIE
+307 SLERTVE

-429 EESEPKS
+429 EES
-436 LEDKRIDLEDTK
+436 
-448 ESEPKALENERID
+448 
-461 LENTEESEISTLEDY
+461 
-476 RENLSVEDNNS
+476 
-487 LEDTRIDLTGTKE
+487 
-500 AEMSELEDYLDD
+500 
-512 LENTKDYEASEL
+512 
-524 EDTRIDLTGTKEF
+524 

-851 EIPDAQAPDGQEIY
+851 EIPETDNENYLSPEEVEKIIENPTYFYNQQKEIPDAQAPDGQEIY

-951 GLLGDSV
+951 GLLGDLV

>member
-44 NHTSLEKDNLE
+44 NHTFLEKDNLE

-67 NSLEDHIE
+67 NSLEDHVE
-75 GLDGVRGIK
+75 GLDGIRGVK
-84 SLYKESSR
+84 NLYKESSR
-92 EPLSDNRN
+92 ISLSD
-100 SDSAENHGL
+100 DQGEKIPTGL
-109 YTEKT
+109 YTEKS
-114 RENLYDPRKTELEK
+114 RENLEDKRKISLENKREDLKNTLEDPKLEK
-128 HREDIVNKKN
+128 HRENLDTDSSGIDELNK
-138 ILEPTLEDRR
+138 
-148 EELTEEPKELKS
+148 
-160 LGTEKLNLEG
+160 EKVNLEG

-179 NTKENLK
+179 NTKEKLK
-186 VPEKDLEL
+186 VPEEDLKL
-194 GKERESLIDNH
+194 GKEKESLIDNH
-205 NLELDLTRIDLEG
+205 NPELDLTRIDLEG
-218 FKDLSYKEQ
+218 FRDLSYKEQ

-237 TTRISLEKT
+237 TTRISLKKT
-246 IETSELSSYRE
+246 TENPELSNHKE
-257 DLKETPEELDELED
+257 DLKKTPEELDKLGSYKESLGNIKDKLEEL
-271 HREKLNSGKDNLKEL
+271 NG
-286 EDTKVKLRNPVDDAE
+286 TKVKLRNPVSDIE

-307 SLERTIE
+307 SLERTAE

-322 ENLRKTPEELDELE
+322 ENLKKTPEELDKLE

-345 EELKSL
+345 EELENL
-351 PEDKITLGGTVK
+351 PKDKIALEGIAET
-363 VLEELGNTKIDLEG
+363 LEELGNTRIDLDG

-383 STLEDYRENLSV
+383 FTLEDYRENLSV

-402 DTRVDL
+402 DERIDL
-408 KGTVEYE
+408 GGTVDYE
-415 ASELEDA
+415 TFELEDT
-422 RINLTGT
+422 RISLTGT
-429 EESEPKS
+429 EEFEPGS

-448 ESEPKALENERID
+448 ESEPKALEDERID
-461 LENTEESEISTLEDY
+461 LNGTKESEISTLEDY

-500 AEMSELEDYLDD
+500 AEVSELEDYLDELD
-512 LENTKDYEASEL
+512 NTKDYEASEL
-524 EDTRIDLTGTKEF
+524 EDTRIDLTGTKEA
-537 EPKSLEDKRIDL
+537 EPESLEDERIDL
-549 EDTKESEPKALENER
+549 EDTE
-564 IDLENT
+564 
-570 EESEISTLED
+570 
-580 YRENLS
+580 
-586 VEDNNS
+586 
-592 LEDTR
+592 
-597 IDLTGTKE
+597 
-605 AEMSELEDYL
+605 
-615 DDLENT
+615 
-621 KDYEASELE
+621 
-630 DTRIDLTGTKEFEPK
+630 
-645 SLEDERINLEGT
+645 
-657 KEYESSSLEDE
+657 EYESSSLEDE
-668 RIDLKGTEEAEP
+668 RINLESTEEFEP
-680 ESLEDF
+680 GSLEDF

-691 DTRDFELEDEKL
+691 DSRDTELEDEIL
-703 ELPETSGDGYEGYTP
+703 ELPETSGDEYEGYNP
-718 LGPEELDS
+718 LGPDELDS

-740 VPEIAD
+740 VPETGD

-774 SILEVPETDNENY
+774 SILEVPEDTEHII
-787 LSPEEVEK
+787 EELNDDIKEK
-795 IIENPEQQYNYK
+795 IPEAQVDESQKDWKYLKELTEDDLYK
-807 DKLPE
+807 ETIRLLSEKEAGEWGKKMQSL
-812 VAKGNSAPRVETEGS
+812 VSA
-827 YNYLSPEEVEKIIE
+827 Y
-841 NPTYFYNQQK
+841 
-851 EIPDAQAPDGQEIY
+851 
-865 KYSENPELSSEQVEG
+865 LSSEAISPDRAEEYINKLGKEILIQQESSRVEG
-880 PPMKL
+880 PSMKL

-897 YLRWTAEKAVGWTGV
+897 YLRWTAEKTIGWTGV
-912 HGEARQ
+912 HGSARQ
-918 LLVNETLAGLVVAR
+918 LLLNETIAALVVAR
-932 DELEKVTKSNRYRL
+932 DELEKLSKSNRYRL

-951 GLLGDSV
+951 GLLGDLV

-977 NSIVGSKS
+977 NTIVGSKS
-985 VDISNPLNRPDENK
+985 VDISNPINRPEKNEHRD
-999 FKYNGFE
+999 GWE
-1006 EANTRSTSSNASN
+1006 EGNIRPSGSN
-1019 PIKSQSVFSYDEI
+1019 PFLPTQSHSEFSQKEGN
-1032 ELLSKITN
+1032 LLSKIT
-1040 EGAKKNSSSSFWKKA
+1040 KSSGSSGDSNKFWKKV
-1055 GSALKDMALG
+1055 GSAAKDMLLG
-1065 SSGGERTYS
+1065 SSSGETTYK
-1074 FKNNYI
+1074 FKSNYV
-1080 SGKGILITLEEL
+1080 SGKGINITLEEL
-1092 CGISSDTDDTNTVE
+1092 CGISGTDDANTVE

-1122 KFTSTGYSN
+1122 KFTSTGYSD
-1131 YNIQTLDTNAFWEI
+1131 YRTQTLDTNAYWEVV
-1145 ALEPYAGPENGD
+1145 LEPYVGPENGN
-1157 LNYLPGIHEINIR
+1157 LNYLPGIHEINTR
-1170 NIVMHGV
+1170 NIAQHGV
-1177 NTAYNKWIPF
+1177 NTAYNRWIPYV
-1187 TSFDLQKSKM
+1187 SFDLQKSKL
-1197 TSKTLS
+1197 TNKTLN

-1212 VSMEFTNELRI
+1212 VSMEFTNEFRL

-1251 TSDYYILPPDEY
+1251 DESYYKEGGTEGVLG
-1263 SLTAIDTNNV
+1263 LTAIDTNNV

-1335 NEGKIPEVKV
+1335 NEGEIPKVKV

>member
-67 NSLEDHIE
+67 NSLEDYIE

-128 HREDIVNKKN
+128 RREDIVNKKN

-194 GKERESLIDNH
+194 GKKRESLIDNH

-307 SLERTIE
+307 SLERTVE

-461 LENTEESEISTLEDY
+461 LENTEESE
-476 RENLSVEDNNS
+476 
-487 LEDTRIDLTGTKE
+487 
-500 AEMSELEDYLDD
+500 M
-512 LENTKDYEASEL
+512 
-524 EDTRIDLTGTKEF
+524 
-537 EPKSLEDKRIDL
+537 
-549 EDTKESEPKALENER
+549 
-564 IDLENT
+564 
-570 EESEISTLED
+570 STLED

-951 GLLGDSV
+951 VGDLV

>member
-257 DLKETPEELDELED
+257 DLKETPEELDKLED

-461 LENTEESEISTLEDY
+461 LEDTKESEP
-476 RENLSVEDNNS
+476 
-487 LEDTRIDLTGTKE
+487 K
-500 AEMSELEDYLDD
+500 A
-512 LENTKDYEASEL
+512 LENE
-524 EDTRIDLTGTKEF
+524 
-537 EPKSLEDKRIDL
+537 RIDL
-549 EDTKESEPKALENER
+549 ENTKESEPKALENER

-951 GLLGDSV
+951 GLLGDLV

>member
-257 DLKETPEELDELED
+257 DLKETPEELDKLED

-307 SLERTIE
+307 SLERTVE

-429 EESEPKS
+429 EESKPKS

-487 LEDTRIDLTGTKE
+487 LEDTRIDLTGTEESK
-500 AEMSELEDYLDD
+500 
-512 LENTKDYEASEL
+512 
-524 EDTRIDLTGTKEF
+524 
-537 EPKSLEDKRIDL
+537 PKSLEDKRIDL

-851 EIPDAQAPDGQEIY
+851 EIPETDNENYLSPEEVEKIIENPTYFYNQQKEIPDAQAPDGQEIY

-951 GLLGDSV
+951 GLLGDLI

>member
-67 NSLEDHIE
+67 NSLEDYIE

-257 DLKETPEELDELED
+257 DLKETPEELDKLED

-307 SLERTIE
+307 SLERTVE

-322 ENLRKTPEELDELE
+322 ENLRKAPEELDELE

-377 TEESEI
+377 
-383 STLEDYRENLSV
+383 
-395 EDNNSLE
+395 
-402 DTRVDL
+402 
-408 KGTVEYE
+408 
-415 ASELEDA
+415 
-422 RINLTGT
+422 
-429 EESEPKS
+429 
-436 LEDKRIDLEDTK
+436 
-448 ESEPKALENERID
+448 
-461 LENTEESEISTLEDY
+461 
-476 RENLSVEDNNS
+476 
-487 LEDTRIDLTGTKE
+487 
-500 AEMSELEDYLDD
+500 
-512 LENTKDYEASEL
+512 
-524 EDTRIDLTGTKEF
+524 
-537 EPKSLEDKRIDL
+537 
-549 EDTKESEPKALENER
+549 
-564 IDLENT
+564 T

-951 GLLGDSV
+951 GLLGDLV